1 MRDGWPAR
9 LQGVHL
15 KAGQLRK
22 MYNDYGEPETLLARE
37 FDLDQSRLIYEMAA
51 LWGKSFTQERDE
63 RAGPDANAQKKS
75 RVARQLKAEL
85 KAVLDGDD

>member
-37 FDLDQSRLIYEMAA
+37 FDLDQSRLIYEMAD
-51 LWGKSFTQERDE
+51 LWESRSPKSVMSVQ
-63 RAGPDANAQKKS
+63 
-75 RVARQLKAEL
+75 ARTPTRRRR
-85 KAVLDGDD
+85 AVLPANSKRN

>member
-22 MYNDYGEPETLLARE
+22 MYNDYGEPETLLARWPDDRE
-37 FDLDQSRLIYEMAA
+37 AQATLDRGRRE
-51 LWGKSFTQERDE
+51 
-63 RAGPDANAQKKS
+63 AGLHG
-75 RVARQLKAEL
+75 RRQQAI
-85 KAVLDGDD
+85 GS